1 MSTLDTNGQPSGA
14 ATERL
19 ARGAIAS
26 PAGNPFHA
34 LLSSIQM
41 DLESR
46 LMTLLDSRVDAAE
59 RQGSEVGEMVD
70 SLRDLCRRGGKRLRP
85 ALVAVGYRV
94 AESDAPLELALEAG
108 MALEL
113 LQAYFLIHD
122 DWMDQDLERR
132 GGPTVHTHLARR
144 FHSSSKGAAAA
155 ILTGDYAV
163 ALATSVLADLDV
175 PGRRLSSILHCFA
188 EMQLDAIAGQ
198 GLDVIGRSGD
208 LERTYQLKT
217 ASYTVRGPL
226 VMGALLAGG
235 PPPLL
240 QTLERLS
247 LPAGIAF
254 QLRDDLLGVFGNPD
268 RTGKQRGGDL
278 KGGKRTLLIDHA
290 LRTTKDKDHALLQ
303 EVFGNPRA
311 TERQVERAIAVLE
324 SSGARQAVEARITAL
339 DIEARRVI
347 EEGQDTMTP
356 TGRALLLG
364 AIDALTARDV

>member
-1 MSTLDTNGQPSGA
+1 MSTLETNGRPNGA
-14 ATERL
+14 ATKRL
-19 ARGAIAS
+19 ARESIA
-26 PAGNPFHA
+26 PPVGNPFRA
-34 LLSSIQM
+34 LLSSIQK
-41 DLESR
+41 DLENR
-46 LMTLLDSRVDAAE
+46 LTALLDSRVDVAE
-59 RQGSEVGEMVD
+59 RHGSEVGEMIA

-85 ALVAVGYRV
+85 ALVAVGYRC
-94 AESDAPLELALEAG
+94 AELEDSLELALEAG
-108 MALEL
+108 VALEL

-144 FHSSSKGAAAA
+144 FRSSSKGAAAA

-163 ALATSVLADLDV
+163 ALATRVLAGLDV
-175 PGRRLSSILHCFA
+175 PGRRLPSILHCFA

-198 GLDVIGRSGD
+198 GLDVIGRSRD

-235 PPPLL
+235 RPPLL
-240 QTLERLS
+240 RALERVS

-254 QLRDDLLGVFGNPD
+254 QLRDDLIGVFGNPD

-290 LRTTKDKDHALLQ
+290 LRTIKGKDRALLQ

-311 TERQVERAIAVLE
+311 TERQVERAITVLE
-324 SSGARQAVEARITAL
+324 SSGAREAVEARITAL
-339 DIEARRVI
+339 GTEAREIV
-347 EEGQDTMTP
+347 EQSKNAMTP